1 MYDGLALL
9 SVMFIL
15 PIHMTPA
22 VCEARQDDDRVELK
36 DKPLQL
42 ATCASVPKQY
52 MLEVM
57 KVIPSLLPDP

>member
-1 MYDGLALL
+1 MYGGLASLL
-9 SVMFIL
+9 VMFIL

-22 VCEARQDDDRVELK
+22 VCDARQDEYRVELK

-42 ATCASVPKQY
+42 ATCASVPKQN